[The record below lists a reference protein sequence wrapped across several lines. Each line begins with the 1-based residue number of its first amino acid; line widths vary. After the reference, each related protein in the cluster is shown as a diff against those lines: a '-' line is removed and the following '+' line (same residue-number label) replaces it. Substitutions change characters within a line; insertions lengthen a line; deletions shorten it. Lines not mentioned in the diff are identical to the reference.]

1 MMLVWLKGEL
11 PLKERAPDCTGMSVD
26 VSKEA
31 GGAARTITEL
41 SQAAQALAATA
52 DTWTVVEHAP
62 LVLS

>member
-1 MMLVWLKGEL
+1 
-11 PLKERAPDCTGMSVD
+11 VD

-31 GGAARTITEL
+31 GRAARTITEL